1 MSQYAT
7 INIDAYTDA
16 DYQQTFRVRTGTDED
31 YIDFTG
37 SKLHLMVR
45 RRADDVEVFLY
56 LNSLD
61 EDGLTTG
68 QSGIW
73 IYDPGG
79 LGMIEFMVKL
89 THIDLQEI
97 PQGEYV
103 QSLIMER
110 PDGVLFDLWR
120 GLFSNSPGPTRYDT
134 DNSY

>member
-1 MSQYAT
+1 MAQYAT
-7 INIDAYTDA
+7 VDLDVYTDA
-16 DYQQTFRVRTGTDED
+16 DYQQAFRVKTGPAEA
-31 YIDFTG
+31 YLDFAG
-37 SKLHLMVR
+37 SKLHMMVR
-45 RRADDVEVFLY
+45 KQSDDVEVFLY
-56 LNSLD
+56 VNSVD

-89 THIDLQEI
+89 THRDLQEI

-110 PDGVLFDLWR
+110 PDGILFDLWR
-120 GLFSNSPGPTRYDT
+120 GAFTNSPGPTRYD
-134 DNSY
+134 